1 MTRKNSY
8 TQAELDLIREL
19 WGTHS
24 MPFIARKLNR
34 SESAVRYQGFLLGLA
49 KAHKEVKA
57 DDPNEHFSFHF
68 GFSGTDH
75 TKQSSVNLITY
86 TILK

>member
-19 WGTHS
+19 WGKHS

-57 DDPNEHFSFHF
+57 D
-68 GFSGTDH
+68 
-75 TKQSSVNLITY
+75 
-86 TILK
+86 